1 MGQRGRSN
9 LVKEV
14 VVRRDEDLEQLPG
27 LQQCATLTVF
37 PDPAS
42 RMVCLN
48 DLATIAAEQFRV
60 LAVRLKSLRERRNL
74 KKILITSSMPEEGK
88 SVVAANLAAS
98 MAHDKKEQIVLIEG
112 DLRRPTISQ
121 RLGCEYLGGLTEYLK
136 GKLSLTDLVYRVDPQ
151 GFHFVPAGR
160 AENDTFELLQS
171 KNLPHF
177 IEQLE
182 RVFDWVIIDSTPVF
196 PLADTGIWAKLVDG
210 IVLVAR
216 QGKTEK
222 LPLQKTVATLDKSL
236 LLGVVLNG
244 FSDTMQQKYSKYYRY
259 YRSAATRHNNNG
271 HRTK

>member
-1 MGQRGRSN
+1 MKDVADIRS
-9 LVKEV
+9 
-14 VVRRDEDLEQLPG
+14 EDLEQSLG
-27 LQQCATLTVF
+27 LERCPALTVF

-48 DLATIAAEQFRV
+48 DIATVAAEKFRI
-60 LAVRLKSLRERRNL
+60 LALRLKYFGQRRNL

-88 SVVAANLAAS
+88 SVVAANLAAT
-98 MAHDKKEQIVLIEG
+98 MAHDNKEQIVLIEG
-112 DLRRPTISQ
+112 DLCRPTISQ
-121 RLGCEYLGGLTEYLK
+121 RLGCECPGGLSGYLRDN
-136 GKLSLTDLVYRVDPQ
+136 LSLTDIVYRLDPH

-160 AENDTFELLQS
+160 AENNTFELLQS
-171 KNLPHF
+171 RKLPHL

-182 RVFDWVIIDSTPVF
+182 RVFDWVIIDSSPVF
-196 PLADTGIWAKLVDG
+196 PLADTAIWAKLVDG

-222 LPLQKTVATLDKSL
+222 LPLRKAVATLDKSL

-259 YRSAATRHNNNG
+259 YRSTATQHNNNG
-271 HRTK
+271 HRAK